1 MRGDPAS
8 TKPKEK
14 STTTL
19 IEPLYQ
25 TTTLIEPLYQDLIT
39 PKQISDRTNSTRA
52 REEEIL
58 IPNETEPPIHHDSS
72 GGDSVITL
80 PEQWKRSRMR
90 RKDLNKTRSN
100 ARRNRETHHATQPTQ
115 PKDGKLPI
123 HININCIQERKL
135 SPITLTPLET
145 AAIKAQDSIGWDHF
159 IRGRDVFQV

>member
-1 MRGDPAS
+1 MTSDKTLLEPFHQDLSLQQKRDTSPSPISLQMRGDPAS

-25 TTTLIEPLYQDLIT
+25 DLIT
-39 PKQISDRTNSTRA
+39 PKQTRDRTITNSTRA

-58 IPNETEPPIHHDSS
+58 SYNETESSIHHDSS
-72 GGDSVITL
+72 GGESVITL

-100 ARRNRETHHATQPTQ
+100 ERRNGETHHRHSREPS
-115 PKDGKLPI
+115 
-123 HININCIQERKL
+123 R
-135 SPITLTPLET
+135 
-145 AAIKAQDSIGWDHF
+145 
-159 IRGRDVFQV
+159 